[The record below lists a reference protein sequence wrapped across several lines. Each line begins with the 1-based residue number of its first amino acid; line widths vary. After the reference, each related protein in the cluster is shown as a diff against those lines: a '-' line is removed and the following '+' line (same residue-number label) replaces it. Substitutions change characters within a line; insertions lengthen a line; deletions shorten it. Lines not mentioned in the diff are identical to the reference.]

1 MIELAR
7 FDEAVLVLDRVV
19 VIEQVPPA
27 ERVRAQTLRAD
38 ALFAMGADNPARYTA
53 ALEAYR
59 AIRFGG
65 TLSESEQ
72 IVVSFKMA
80 RALEKMKR
88 LDEAIDQYYTQVV
101 LAYRN
106 VRLRHARLD
115 DEARTA
121 FSRAAFRLAEE
132 YENRGRDGQA
142 IAVLTL
148 VERSDVPAAAEA
160 SKRIDRIS
168 KKGRF
173 L

>member
-1 MIELAR
+1 M
-7 FDEAVLVLDRVV
+7 
-19 VIEQVPPA
+19 
-27 ERVRAQTLRAD
+27 
-38 ALFAMGADNPARYTA
+38 
-53 ALEAYR
+53 
-59 AIRFGG
+59 
-65 TLSESEQ
+65 
-72 IVVSFKMA
+72 
-80 RALEKMKR
+80 
-88 LDEAIDQYYTQVV
+88 